1 MDRTFVRLTL
11 CLIATLA
18 MGATAA
24 CSEAPEDPPADA
36 LPFGDNLLA
45 APAPL
50 YLAPTWPDELWQP
63 SRVLMAVTGPTR
75 RGLIDAR
82 GIIHAHSAY
91 SHDACDGKGFD
102 ESGNINEPC
111 VNDFR
116 DDLCKVGHEFVM
128 ITDHSSHFREHPF
141 PDVLLYRAAKGD
153 KLVERDGKPVAN
165 RVACANGRWP
175 LLLAGG
181 ETSASMPVG
190 LEGHVPG
197 DDAARASAYGDKT
210 AEAYAKLK
218 AQGAVVL
225 IAHTEDWEA
234 DELVSMPLDGFEMY
248 NLHANMVAR
257 MADALKLMTI
267 ALSKEP
273 NVAPHPDLSLLPL
286 IWEDD
291 RYLSRWGTVLAK
303 GVKRVTT
310 MGTDCHRNTLN
321 YKIADNERVDSYRR
335 MMLWFSNHLLVT
347 PKADGSIDD
356 RSLKDALRAGRLYGA
371 FEVLGYPEG
380 FDYAAVADGKIAEMG
395 DTVSLAKGVELRV
408 RMPKVAYLDPKV
420 AAPVLRARVLKA
432 VDGGWQEVAVGGG
445 NLAFAVTEAGA
456 YRAEVRMVPRHL
468 LGWLGS
474 LVEVAETEM
483 VWIYANAIYVAQ

>member
-1 MDRTFVRLTL
+1 MHRILISLTFT
-11 CLIATLA
+11 LIAAL
-18 MGATAA
+18 MAA
-24 CSEAPEDPPADA
+24 GCSDAEPPADTA
-36 LPFGDNLLA
+36 DTGAFGDDLMKPPGTQYV
-45 APAPL
+45 APD
-50 YLAPTWPDELWQP
+50 WPDGLWQP
-63 SRVLMAVTGPTR
+63 SRVLLNVTEPIR

-102 ESGNINEPC
+102 DDGNINEPC
-111 VNDFR
+111 IDDFR
-116 DDLCKVGHEFVM
+116 DDLCKVGHDFVM

-141 PDVLLYRAAKGD
+141 PEVLLYRAAKGD
-153 KLVERDGKPVAN
+153 KLVERAGQPVAN
-165 RVACANGRWP
+165 RVACKNGRWP

-210 AEAYAKLK
+210 VEAYAKLK

-225 IAHTEDWEA
+225 IAHTEDWQI
-234 DELVSMPLDGFEMY
+234 DDLVDMPLDGFEMY

-257 MADALKLMTI
+257 MADALKLMTV

-273 NVAPHPDLSLLPL
+273 DVAPHPDLSLLPL
-286 IWEDD
+286 IWEDE
-291 RYLSRWGTVLAK
+291 RYLSRWGSVLAK

-321 YKIADNERVDSYRR
+321 YKIADGERVDSYRR

-347 PKADGSIDD
+347 PKADGSVDD

-380 FDYAAVADGKIAEMG
+380 FDYAAVSEGKVAEMG

-408 RMPKVAYLDPKV
+408 RMPSVAYLDPSV
-420 AAPVLRARVLKA
+420 DAPVLRARVLKA
-432 VDGGWQEVAVGGG
+432 VAGGWEEVAASGVD
-445 NLAFAVTEAGA
+445 LAVDVTQTGA
-456 YRAEVRMVPRHL
+456 YRAEVRMVPKHL

-474 LVEVAETEM
+474 QVQVAEQEM
-483 VWIYANAIYVAQ
+483 VWIYSNAIYVGQ